1 MGLIDAIRSY
11 VDQFVELF
19 SQFDVPAAFWVT
31 LQLTFFAGVGS
42 LVLGTLLALLR
53 ISPVPSLRWA
63 GTSYVN
69 VLRNTPLTVIILF
82 CNLGLFVQ
90 LGVTL
95 SSPTSPTFFVDNN
108 FRLAVLGL
116 TVYHAAFV
124 CEAVRSGVNTV
135 PTGQA
140 EAARAIGLAFLPT
153 VRIVILPQAFRGA
166 VAPLGNTLIALT
178 KNSTVASAIG
188 VAEASSLMR
197 TLIEFRPDVIVA
209 VFLTFA
215 AGFVV
220 LVLPVGLLIT
230 SLSRRLAVSR

>member
-19 SQFDVPAAFWVT
+19 AQFDVPAAFWVT

-42 LVLGTLLALLR
+42 LVLGTLLALMR

-63 GTSYVN
+63 GPATSTCCGT
-69 VLRNTPLTVIILF
+69 RRSRSSSCSATSG
-82 CNLGLFVQ
+82 CSSQ

-116 TVYHAAFV
+116 TVYHVVFV

-188 VAEASSLMR
+188 VAEASARSCGR
-197 TLIEFRPDVIVA
+197 
-209 VFLTFA
+209 
-215 AGFVV
+215 
-220 LVLPVGLLIT
+220 
-230 SLSRRLAVSR
+230 